1 MRVSFIINI
10 LTFFTLLIAIM
21 LYILNYK
28 SLDNINKIIILL
40 LIIIVLGIHGIQH
53 SIEEI
58 YYDFNPLAGK
68 WKINDDVQKCNT
80 KESFTNHIDFENN
93 FEIKDSKIHGV
104 GVVSKINI
112 PINTLLFKCIENGT
126 IIPNGRKIN
135 HCQFDKSNTI
145 LIENCSDN
153 DWYLKTIKDV
163 KIGDEITCDYNTA
176 PKHLVARAHP
186 EWKC

>member
-1 MRVSFIINI
+1 MRVSFIINM
-10 LTFFTLLIAIM
+10 LTGVTLLFTIV

-28 SLDNINKIIILL
+28 NLDNVNKMVILL
-40 LIIIVLGIHGIQH
+40 LIIIALGIHGIQH

-58 YYDFNPLAGK
+58 YYNFNPLAGK
-68 WKINDDVQKCNT
+68 WKINGDVQKCNT
-80 KESFTNHIDFENN
+80 KESFTNNIDFENN

-104 GVVSKINI
+104 GVISKINI
-112 PINTLLFKCIENGT
+112 PVNTILFKCIENKK
-126 IIPNGRKIN
+126 ILPNGSKIN

-145 LIENCSDN
+145 LVENCPDN

-163 KIGDEITCDYNTA
+163 KIGDEITSDYNTG
-176 PKHLVARAHP
+176 PEYLVGRASP